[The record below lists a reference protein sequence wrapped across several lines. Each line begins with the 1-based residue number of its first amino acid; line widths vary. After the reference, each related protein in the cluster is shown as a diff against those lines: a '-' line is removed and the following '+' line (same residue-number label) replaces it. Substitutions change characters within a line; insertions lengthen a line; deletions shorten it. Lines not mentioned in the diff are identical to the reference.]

1 MRYDG
6 WKEYVTMSTSILI
19 DMVTYS
25 CFTKIINIEGWQF
38 MALRKDDIYEDY
50 DKGNQAM
57 KRSRITIDVSPE
69 LRRRIKKAATEN
81 EVSISE
87 YLGRILDEKVPRE
100 TNLIQ
105 IEEKPLTREK
115 LERVLRVREEI
126 IAHTGGYTFEDSTEV
141 VRQMREER
149 SRELEE
155 L

>member
-1 MRYDG
+1 
-6 WKEYVTMSTSILI
+6 
-19 DMVTYS
+19 
-25 CFTKIINIEGWQF
+25 
-38 MALRKDDIYEDY
+38 MALRKDDLYEDY

-57 KRSRITIDVSPE
+57 KRSRIAIDVSPE

>member
-1 MRYDG
+1 
-6 WKEYVTMSTSILI
+6 
-19 DMVTYS
+19 
-25 CFTKIINIEGWQF
+25 
-38 MALRKDDIYEDY
+38 MALRKDDLYEDY

-155 L
+155 LRANFVWLLIRVSLSNGQS